1 MAPALTRDGI
11 ESPLR
16 RIADKRAV
24 GSGPSCS
31 SATELACLALSSGT
45 DWVAGCYLTV
55 GGQADTPS
63 GPSDHGAALLLAQP
77 EARLCSI

>member
-1 MAPALTRDGI
+1 MEKHSSLEAQRRNRHDTPAMGNGPCFEARRDSRSAARAKSLEQVLDRPGALTGDGI

-31 SATELACLALSSGT
+31 SAT
-45 DWVAGCYLTV
+45 D
-55 GGQADTPS
+55 
-63 GPSDHGAALLLAQP
+63 
-77 EARLCSI
+77 